1 MNILGISCFYHDS
14 AACLVKQGK
23 IVAAGHEERFS
34 RVKHDNAF
42 PLGAVNYCL
51 QEGRIDVS
59 DIDAVVFYEKPFLKF
74 ERIIKNQMLSWPRGA
89 RNFPTLV
96 NSWLGLKIKMP
107 TVVKKQIGYTG
118 PIYFTKHHEAHG
130 ASTYYCSP
138 FNKATIVTLDGVGE
152 WATSSVALGEG
163 NTISTL
169 QEIHYPNSLGLFY
182 SGFTSY
188 LGFKVND
195 GEYKV
200 MGLAPYGKPKYK
212 DQIFN
217 NVIELHSDG
226 SFTLNLDYFS
236 FMHGDKTINEGSFE
250 RLFNLPVRTKK
261 DQLTQTHKDIA
272 ASVQCVLED
281 VVQQMVKNAVSMTGE
296 KKVCLA
302 GGVALNCVSNSKL
315 LLNGIA
321 DEMFVFPSPGDSGG
335 AVGAALYTWHC
346 LADPPERSE
355 AIRDIYWGPEYGN
368 KEISSFLK
376 RLSLEYEY
384 LNDDM
389 IFNRVAQMIA
399 DQKIIGWFQGRMEF
413 GPRALGNRSILADP
427 RNKENWLKV
436 NQKIKFRESFRP
448 FAPSIM
454 EEYCSDYFEFP
465 TTSPY
470 MLYTAQTKTDNI
482 PAVTHVDKSAR
493 IQTVSEKD
501 NSRFYKL
508 LKAFNELT
516 NVPVL
521 INTSFNLADDPI
533 VCTPQDAYRCFL
545 ISEMD
550 VLVLGSYLVTQK
562 INKRS

>member
-14 AACLVKQGK
+14 AACLVKHGK

-42 PLGAVNYCL
+42 PLGVVNYCL
-51 QEGRIDVS
+51 QEGQIDVS

-89 RNFPTLV
+89 MHFPTLL
-96 NSWLGLKIKMP
+96 NSWLGLKINMS
-107 TVVKKQIGYTG
+107 TVIKKRIGYTG
-118 PIYFTKHHEAHG
+118 PIYFTKHHEAHA

-138 FNKATIVTLDGVGE
+138 FNKAAIVTLDGVGE
-152 WATSSVALGEG
+152 WATSSIAIGEG

-169 QEIHYPNSLGLFY
+169 QEIHYPDSLGLFY
-182 SGFTSY
+182 SGFTYY

-200 MGLAPYGKPKYK
+200 MGLAPYGNPKYK
-212 DQIFN
+212 DKIFGN
-217 NVIELHSDG
+217 IIELHSDG

-250 RLFNLPVRTKK
+250 RLFNIPVRTKK
-261 DQLTQTHKDIA
+261 DQLTQTHKDFA

-281 VVQQMVKNAVSMTGE
+281 IVQQMVKNAVSMTGE

-335 AVGAALYTWHC
+335 AIGAALYTWHY
-346 LADPPERSE
+346 LANPPEKSE
-355 AIRDIYWGPEYGN
+355 AIRDIYWGPEYGD

-376 RLSLEYEY
+376 RLNLEYEY
-384 LNDDM
+384 LNDDV
-389 IFNRVAQMIA
+389 IFNRVARMIA

-413 GPRALGNRSILADP
+413 GPRALGNRSILADS
-427 RNKENWLKV
+427 RNKENWMKV

-454 EEYCSDYFEFP
+454 EEYYSDYFEFP

-501 NSRFYKL
+501 NPRFYKL

-516 NVPVL
+516 GVPVL

-562 INKRS
+562 INR